1 MLLSYVQKTKIFFPP
16 FFFFWGAGYKI
27 PCSKGGERKRITG
40 CVVILLLLLS
50 STDIV
55 LAGTEIVAF
64 TKTELYTSGGGPVI
78 LKLIPMYEVEAPY
91 LCFEANGEVTTV
103 INNSGSASIEGMVTS
118 TYSATNVTEIK
129 TNLSS
134 EIGVKKGKNAL
145 YTSVS
150 GISLAYPG
158 PCLDQEQDYE
168 LGLFGSH
175 QVKTDAIFTGMISD
189 AKFQKLKLSFE
200 LYPIEMDPP
209 ADFVN
214 EEISL
219 KFQTIDGVLTGYG
232 FDFSNVIEANDIT
245 CTSSMTH
252 IKGGD

>member
-1 MLLSYVQKTKIFFPP
+1 MK
-16 FFFFWGAGYKI
+16 
-27 PCSKGGERKRITG
+27 KRFGIIG
-40 CVVILLLLLS
+40 CIVTLLLLLS

-64 TKTELYTSGGGPVI
+64 TKTELSTSGGDIVI

-103 INNSGSASIEGMVTS
+103 INNSGSASIEESYVTFAATNGPNVIAGGMVTS
-118 TYSATNVTEIK
+118 TYSATNVTEIQ

-158 PCLDQEQDYE
+158 PDLGQEQGQADYE

-175 QVKTDAIFTGMISD
+175 QVKTDAIFTGIISD

-219 KFQTIDGVLTGYG
+219 KFQTIDGVLNGYG
-232 FDFSNVIEANDIT
+232 FDFSNEIEANDIT

>member
-1 MLLSYVQKTKIFFPP
+1 MKKRLSI
-16 FFFFWGAGYKI
+16 I
-27 PCSKGGERKRITG
+27 G
-40 CVVILLLLLS
+40 CVVTLLLLLS

-64 TKTELYTSGGGPVI
+64 TKTELSTYEGDIVI

-103 INNSGSASIEGMVTS
+103 INNSGSASIEESYVTFAATNGPNVVAGGMVTS

-129 TNLSS
+129 TTLSS
-134 EIGVKKGKNAL
+134 EISVKKGKNAL
-145 YTSVS
+145 HTSVS

-175 QVKTDAIFTGMISD
+175 QVKTDAIFTGTISD
-189 AKFQKLKLSFE
+189 AEFQKIKISFE

-209 ADFVN
+209 ADLVN

-219 KFQTIDGVLTGYG
+219 KYQMIDGVLSGYG
-232 FDFSNVIEANDIT
+232 FDFSNEIEANDIT
-245 CTSSMTH
+245 CTSSMTY
-252 IKGGD
+252 IQGGD

>member
-1 MLLSYVQKTKIFFPP
+1 MKKKLSI
-16 FFFFWGAGYKI
+16 I
-27 PCSKGGERKRITG
+27 G
-40 CVVILLLLLS
+40 CVVTLLLLLS

-55 LAGTEIVAF
+55 WAGTEIVAF
-64 TKTELYTSGGGPVI
+64 TKTELSTYGGDIVI

-91 LCFEANGEVTTV
+91 LSFEATGEVTTV
-103 INNSGSASIEGMVTS
+103 INNSGSASIEESYVTFAATNGPNVIAGGMVTS
-118 TYSATNVTEIK
+118 TYSATNVYEIK

-134 EIGVKKGKNAL
+134 EISVKKGKNAL

-158 PCLDQEQDYE
+158 PCLGQEQDYE

-219 KFQTIDGVLTGYG
+219 KFQTIDGVLNGYG
-232 FDFSNVIEANDIT
+232 FDFSNEIEANDIT
-245 CTSSMTH
+245 CTSSMTYK
-252 IKGGD
+252 KGGD